1 MRDMRFRVD
10 TGRSVGDTGRSGEIQ
25 GEKQVDAVERQ
36 EDSEWKIQKKYKNI
50 YGRNRKI
57 RKRYKEIRKD
67 IFGRDAERY
76 REMRSKYRVIIERNR
91 KIPRKYKENGDRKYR
106 GDMKRA
112 GIDTGRSRDD
122 TGKVKDKQKDRS
134 DRSREDKIR
143 FRELRGDTGW
153 KIQGRI
159 GDRCGN
165 VYRQIR
171 RRYKEI
177 WVGRSGMREPEKS
190 REIQGR

>member
-1 MRDMRFRVD
+1 
-10 TGRSVGDTGRSGEIQ
+10 
-25 GEKQVDAVERQ
+25 
-36 EDSEWKIQKKYKNI
+36 
-50 YGRNRKI
+50 
-57 RKRYKEIRKD
+57 
-67 IFGRDAERY
+67 
-76 REMRSKYRVIIERNR
+76 MRSKYRVIRERNR

-122 TGKVKDKQKDRS
+122 TGKAEDKQKDRS

-177 WVGRSGMREPEKS
+177 WVGRSGMRDPEKS
-190 REIQGR
+190 REIQGRYKEMWGKCREIGDKQYREDIYLVESKSFQPKTDLLENM